1 MKNTRKLIPF
11 LLAAVMLIVC
21 AGCGQLSPKGSS
33 GGTTPTPA
41 PIPDSTPAPD
51 PTPVPDPTPGEN
63 ENEQEESTMEK
74 LKMEING
81 NTLMATFADNSSA
94 EALKEILKSGPLTV
108 TVDDYGGFEKV
119 GSLGH
124 TLPSSDTQITT
135 VPGDVILYNGD
146 QLTIHYGRNSWS
158 YTRLAKIDD
167 VTDLQTKLG
176 TGTQTVVLSLAQ

>member
-1 MKNTRKLIPF
+1 
-11 LLAAVMLIVC
+11 
-21 AGCGQLSPKGSS
+21 
-33 GGTTPTPA
+33 
-41 PIPDSTPAPD
+41 
-51 PTPVPDPTPGEN
+51 
-63 ENEQEESTMEK
+63 MEK
-74 LKMEING
+74 LKIEING
-81 NTLMATFADNSSA
+81 NTLMATFAENSSA
-94 EALKEILKSGPLTV
+94 EALKEILKSGSLTV

-135 VPGDVILYNGD
+135 VPGDVILYNGN
-146 QLTIHYGRNSWS
+146 QLTIHYGNNSWS

>member
-1 MKNTRKLIPF
+1 
-11 LLAAVMLIVC
+11 
-21 AGCGQLSPKGSS
+21 
-33 GGTTPTPA
+33 
-41 PIPDSTPAPD
+41 
-51 PTPVPDPTPGEN
+51 
-63 ENEQEESTMEK
+63 MEK
-74 LKMEING
+74 LKIEING
-81 NTLMATFADNSSA
+81 STLMATFADNSSA
-94 EALKEILKSGPLTV
+94 EALKEILKSGSLTV

-146 QLTIHYGRNSWS
+146 QLTIHYGNNSWS

-176 TGTQTVVLSLAQ
+176 TGTQSVVLSLAQ